1 MKPLRLALVALAA
14 LLVAAAV
21 ATATQQGTIT
31 GITPTTGPTA
41 GGTTVQISGTY
52 LWSAFGPTVTI
63 GGLEATQVSSS
74 GQWGSPQEIAV
85 TTPAHPSGAVDVVV
99 SEYGVEKARVDR
111 GFTYVDP
118 VPAATGPTISAISP
132 ASGLTTGGE
141 TVTIT
146 GSGFSGGTATTVTI
160 GGAAATNL
168 RLVSDT
174 SIIVTTPEH
183 AAGAADVTVTRGTES
198 GTLAGGYTYKQGY
211 WLTVRTTRPASIG
224 DLASPGAVRTPS
236 FGDWSDTA
244 VDKTGTPGLFSQT
257 TTTTTRTGYAG
268 GINCG
273 DRLVARTAL
282 FLVPKRT
289 TESWSAGP
297 CRYAFASGTK
307 VALAALASSSS
318 SDLLGIPLDFQSGF
332 LGAWRNDCADVTT
345 GTCTVQMTADRT
357 AGATWGFM
365 RLGFFGL
372 FGEVVY
378 PTYSASGEL
387 QYFKTVGLLVRPPT
401 TVGGTPTYL
410 AAFTFRAQGAGAS
423 EHGAATGRAQVACR
437 APARVT
443 GKRIT
448 AGCAVTPALAR
459 ALRRGNVRV
468 TSTLYVRLPHSSKL
482 QTVSRG
488 TATLRGRRT
497 SAVTG

>member
-1 MKPLRLALVALAA
+1 MKPLRLAVVILALVLGSAA
-14 LLVAAAV
+14 I
-21 ATATQQGTIT
+21 ATAQQQGTIT

-52 LWSAFGPTVTI
+52 LWGAFGPTVTI
-63 GGLEATQVSSS
+63 GGVEATEVSRSGYAGVPQQVTV
-74 GQWGSPQEIAV
+74 I
-85 TTPAHPSGAVDVVV
+85 TPAHPAGAVDVVV
-99 SEYGVEKARVDR
+99 SEYGSEKARVDR

-118 VPAATGPTISAISP
+118 STAGPTVSAISP

-141 TVTIT
+141 SVTIT
-146 GSGFSGGTATTVTI
+146 GARFSGSPAPTVTI
-160 GGAAATNL
+160 GGAAATGVTVVN
-168 RLVSDT
+168 DT
-174 SIIVTTPEH
+174 TITASTPEH
-183 AAGAADVTVTRGTES
+183 AAGAVDVTVTRGTES

-224 DLASPGAVRTPS
+224 DLASPGAVRTPA

-244 VDKTGTPGLFSQT
+244 VDKTGTPGLFSQS

-289 TESWSAGP
+289 TESWSAGA

-318 SDLLGIPLDFQSGF
+318 SDLLGIPLDFQAGF

-410 AAFTFRAQGAGAS
+410 AAFTFRAQAAGAS
-423 EHGAATGRAQVACR
+423 EHATATGPAQVACR

-443 GKRIT
+443 GRRIT
-448 AGCAVTPALAR
+448 AGCSVTPALAR
-459 ALRRGNVRV
+459 ALRRGSVRI
-468 TSTLYVRLPHSSKL
+468 TSTLYVRPPHSSRL